1 MESSQR
7 LADGLARALA
17 SGSDD
22 GQEIRQLPLF
32 LSINGVEPG
41 IDLRQGVVP
50 DVLPGMAMGNQAL
63 AGIGPAN

>member
-22 GQEIRQLPLF
+22 GQQIRQLPLF
-32 LSINGVEPG
+32 LSIDGVEPG

-50 DVLPGMAMGNQAL
+50 DVLPGMAMSNQAL
-63 AGIGPAN
+63 AGVGPAN

>member
-41 IDLRQGVVP
+41 IDLRQGVVL
-50 DVLPGMAMGNQAL
+50 DVLPDVAIGDQAL
-63 AGIGPAN
+63 AGVGPSH